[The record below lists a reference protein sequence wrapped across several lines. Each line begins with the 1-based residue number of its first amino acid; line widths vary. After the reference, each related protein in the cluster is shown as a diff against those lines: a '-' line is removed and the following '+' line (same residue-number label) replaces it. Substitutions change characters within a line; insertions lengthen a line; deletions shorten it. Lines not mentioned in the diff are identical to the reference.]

1 VLRRARTAAAS
12 LRYVF
17 ARDAC
22 AALPTRR
29 IDVATKTPGDLMKRI
44 AALAAVFAL
53 TSAWTLPGSAQQKAI
68 RIGVP
73 TAMQLQVG
81 RDTQDALKI
90 AIDEVNAKGGVLGRK
105 LEMVVADET
114 ENPETGISAIKKLT
128 ADDKVDVLI
137 GGYTS
142 GVTLAQ
148 LPHISSAKTIY
159 LGVGAASPSITAK
172 VKQDYDNYKYIFRV
186 GPLNAAH
193 QARQVTGFIS
203 GFVKGELGI
212 GKIAIVGENAKWVQD
227 LVPLLKKGAADAG
240 ADVRLTEFFDTQ
252 TSDFSP
258 LLSKVKDSG
267 AQYLVVILSHASSD
281 VFAKQWYDA
290 RFPMPYGGIDV
301 KSMDG
306 DFCERVGGKSVG
318 EMAANF
324 AVRAP
329 LTPKTIPFF
338 DEFKKRTGRS
348 PVYTAFGAYDAVHIY
363 AEAATR
369 AKSLDANAVIKELEK
384 TSYVGVPGTIEFD
397 DTHDVKA
404 GGKGPS
410 LLFAQW
416 QDKCDRQVVYP
427 KELRTKAFMNPPWL
441 KK

>member
-1 VLRRARTAAAS
+1 MRTAIVLGVICAAS
-12 LRYVF
+12 GL
-17 ARDAC
+17 
-22 AALPTRR
+22 
-29 IDVATKTPGDLMKRI
+29 VAPVVR
-44 AALAAVFAL
+44 
-53 TSAWTLPGSAQQKAI
+53 AQPI

-81 RDTQDALKI
+81 RDTQDAMKM
-90 AIDEVNAKGGVLGRK
+90 AIDEVNAAGGVLGRK
-105 LEMVVADET
+105 LEMVTADET

-128 ADDKVDVLI
+128 ADEKVDVLI

-148 LPHISSAKTIY
+148 LPHISAAKTIY
-159 LGVGAASPSITAK
+159 LNVGSASPATNAK
-172 VKQDYDNYKYIFRV
+172 VKTDYDNYKYIFRV

-193 QARQVTGFIS
+193 QARQMTGFVS
-203 GFVKGELGI
+203 GFVKGDLGMS
-212 GKIAIVGENAKWVQD
+212 KVAIVGENAKWVQD
-227 LVPLLKKGAADAG
+227 LVPLLKKGATDAG
-240 ADVRLTEFFDTQ
+240 ADVRATEFFDAQ

-258 LLSKVKDSG
+258 LFSKVKESG
-267 AQYLVVILSHASSD
+267 AQYMVVILSHASSD

-290 RFPMPYGGIDV
+290 RFPIPYGGIDV

-306 DFCERVGGKSVG
+306 DFCDRIGAKSVG

-338 DEFKKRTGRS
+338 DEFRKRTNRS

-363 AEAATR
+363 AEAVTR
-369 AKSLDANAVIKELEK
+369 AKRTDADAVIKELEK
-384 TSYVGVPGTIEFD
+384 TSYVGVPGIIEFD
-397 DTHDVKA
+397 DTHDVKP
-404 GGKGPS
+404 GTPTFKGPA

-416 QDKCDRQVVYP
+416 REGCKREVVFP
-427 KELRTKAFMNPPWL
+427 KELRTAEFVYPAWI

>member
-1 VLRRARTAAAS
+1 MNPLPVVLNATRRLRR
-12 LRYVF
+12 
-17 ARDAC
+17 
-22 AALPTRR
+22 PTLW
-29 IDVATKTPGDLMKRI
+29 T
-44 AALAAVFAL
+44 LAAVGAMLGFGLA
-53 TSAWTLPGSAQQKAI
+53 AGEASAQAKTI

-81 RDTQDALKI
+81 RDTQDAMKM

-128 ADDKVDVLI
+128 ADEKVDVLI

-148 LPHISSAKTIY
+148 LPHISAAKTIY
-159 LGVGAASPSITAK
+159 LNVGSASPSTNAK
-172 VKQDYDNYKYIFRV
+172 VKTDYDNYKYIFRV
-186 GPLNAAH
+186 GPINAAH
-193 QARQVTGFIS
+193 QARQMTGFVS
-203 GFVKGELGI
+203 VFVKGELGLS
-212 GKIAIVGENAKWVQD
+212 KIAIVGENAKWVQD
-227 LVPLLKKGAADAG
+227 LVPLLKKGATDAG
-240 ADVRLTEFFDTQ
+240 ADVRATEFFDSQ

-258 LLSKVKDSG
+258 LFSKVKDSG
-267 AQYLVVILSHASSD
+267 AQYMVVILSHASSD
-281 VFAKQWYDA
+281 IFAKQWHDA

-306 DFCERVGGKSVG
+306 DFCERIGAKSVG

-338 DEFKKRTGRS
+338 DEFRKRTNRA

-363 AEAATR
+363 AEAVTR
-369 AKSLDANAVIKELEK
+369 AGSTDTEAVIKQLEK
-384 TSYVGVPGTIEFD
+384 TSYIGIPGTIEFD
-397 DTHDVKA
+397 DTHDVKPGTA
-404 GGKGPS
+404 TYKGPS
-410 LLFAQW
+410 FLFAQW
-416 QDKCDRQVVYP
+416 RDGCKREVVHP
-427 KELRTKAFMNPPWL
+427 KELRTADFVYPSWI

>member
-1 VLRRARTAAAS
+1 MTLLRFERSTTARTS
-12 LRYVF
+12 L
-17 ARDAC
+17 
-22 AALPTRR
+22 ALCLL
-29 IDVATKTPGDLMKRI
+29 ALMI
-44 AALAAVFAL
+44 AAPA
-53 TSAWTLPGSAQQKAI
+53 PAQAQAKPI

-81 RDTQDALKI
+81 RDTQDALKM
-90 AIDEVNAKGGVLGRK
+90 AIDDINAKGGVLGRK

-128 ADDKVDVLI
+128 ADEKVDVLI

-148 LPHISSAKTIY
+148 LPHISAAKTIY
-159 LGVGAASPSITAK
+159 LNVGSASPATNAK
-172 VKQDYDNYKYIFRV
+172 VKTDYDNYKYIFRV

-193 QARQVTGFIS
+193 QARQMTGFIS
-203 GFVKGELGI
+203 GFVKGDLGLS
-212 GKIAIVGENAKWVQD
+212 KVAIVGENAKWVQD
-227 LVPLLKKGAADAG
+227 LVPLLKKGATEAG
-240 ADVRLTEFFDTQ
+240 ADIRATEFFDAQ

-258 LLSKVKDSG
+258 LFSKVKESG
-267 AQYLVVILSHASSD
+267 AEYMVVILSHASSD
-281 VFAKQWYDA
+281 IFAKQWYDS
-290 RFPMPYGGIDV
+290 RFPLAYGGIDV

-306 DFCERVGGKSVG
+306 DFCDRIGSKSVG

-338 DEFKKRTGRS
+338 DEFKKVTGRS
-348 PVYTAFGAYDAVHIY
+348 PVYTAFGANDAAYIY
-363 AEAATR
+363 AEAVKR
-369 AKSLDANAVIKELEK
+369 AGSTDADKVIKELET

-397 DTHDVKA
+397 ENHDVKP
-404 GGKGPS
+404 GTPTYKGPA

-416 QDKCDRQVVYP
+416 REGCKREVVYP
-427 KELRTKAFMNPPWL
+427 KELRTADFVYPSWI

>member
-1 VLRRARTAAAS
+1 MRTAKLLGAICAS
-12 LRYVF
+12 VGL
-17 ARDAC
+17 
-22 AALPTRR
+22 
-29 IDVATKTPGDLMKRI
+29 
-44 AALAAVFAL
+44 LAPVVQ
-53 TSAWTLPGSAQQKAI
+53 AQPKPI

-81 RDTQDALKI
+81 RDTQDALKM

-128 ADDKVDVLI
+128 ADEKVDVLI

-148 LPHISSAKTIY
+148 LPHISAAKTIY
-159 LGVGAASPSITAK
+159 LNVGSASPATNAK
-172 VKQDYDNYKYIFRV
+172 VKTDYDNYKYIFRV

-193 QARQVTGFIS
+193 QARQMTGFVS
-203 GFVKGELGI
+203 GFVKGDLGMS
-212 GKIAIVGENAKWVQD
+212 KVAIVGENAKWVQD
-227 LVPLLKKGAADAG
+227 LVPLLKKGATDAG
-240 ADVRLTEFFDTQ
+240 ADVRTVEFFDAQ

-258 LLSKVKDSG
+258 LFSKVKDSG

-306 DFCERVGGKSVG
+306 DFCDRIGGKSVG

-338 DEFKKRTGRS
+338 DEFRKRTNRS

-363 AEAATR
+363 AEAVTR
-369 AKSLDANAVIKELEK
+369 AKSTDADAVVKELEK
-384 TSYVGVPGTIEFD
+384 TSFTGVPGIIEFD
-397 DTHDVKA
+397 DTHDVKP
-404 GGKGPS
+404 GTPTFKGPA

-416 QDKCDRQVVYP
+416 REGCKREVIHP
-427 KELRTKAFMNPPWL
+427 KELRTAEFVLPAWI

>member
-1 VLRRARTAAAS
+1 MNPLPVVLNATHRLRRST
-12 LRYVF
+12 LW
-17 ARDAC
+17 
-22 AALPTRR
+22 T
-29 IDVATKTPGDLMKRI
+29 
-44 AALAAVFAL
+44 LAAVGA
-53 TSAWTLPGSAQQKAI
+53 TLGLGLAAVEAAAQAKAI

-81 RDTQDALKI
+81 RDTQDAMKM
-90 AIDEVNAKGGVLGRK
+90 AIDEVNAKGGVLGRR

-128 ADDKVDVLI
+128 ADEKVDVLI

-148 LPHISSAKTIY
+148 LPHISAAKTIY
-159 LGVGAASPSITAK
+159 LNVGSASPSTNAK
-172 VKQDYDNYKYIFRV
+172 VKTDYDNYKYIFRV
-186 GPLNAAH
+186 GPINAAH
-193 QARQVTGFIS
+193 QARQMTGFVS
-203 GFVKGELGI
+203 VFVKGELGLS
-212 GKIAIVGENAKWVQD
+212 KIAIVGENAKWVQD
-227 LVPLLKKGAADAG
+227 LVPLLKKGATDAG
-240 ADVRLTEFFDTQ
+240 ADVRATEFFDSQ

-258 LLSKVKDSG
+258 LFSKVKDSG
-267 AQYLVVILSHASSD
+267 AQYMVVILSHASSD
-281 VFAKQWYDA
+281 IFAKQWHDA

-306 DFCERVGGKSVG
+306 DFCERIGAKSVG

-338 DEFKKRTGRS
+338 DEFRKRTNRA

-363 AEAATR
+363 AEAVTR
-369 AKSLDANAVIKELEK
+369 AGSTDTEAVIKQLEK
-384 TSYVGVPGTIEFD
+384 TSYIGIPGTIEFD
-397 DTHDVKA
+397 DTHDVKPGTA
-404 GGKGPS
+404 TYKGPS
-410 LLFAQW
+410 FLFAQW
-416 QDKCDRQVVYP
+416 RDGCKREVVHP
-427 KELRTKAFMNPPWL
+427 KELRTADFVYPSWI

>member
-1 VLRRARTAAAS
+1 MRTAMLLGAICAS
-12 LRYVF
+12 FGL
-17 ARDAC
+17 
-22 AALPTRR
+22 
-29 IDVATKTPGDLMKRI
+29 
-44 AALAAVFAL
+44 LAPVVQ
-53 TSAWTLPGSAQQKAI
+53 AQPKPI

-81 RDTQDALKI
+81 RDTQDALKM

-128 ADDKVDVLI
+128 ADEKVDVLI

-148 LPHISSAKTIY
+148 LPHIAAAKTIY
-159 LGVGAASPSITAK
+159 LNVGSASPATNAK
-172 VKQDYDNYKYIFRV
+172 VKTDYDNYKYVFRV

-193 QARQVTGFIS
+193 QARQMTGFVS
-203 GFVKGELGI
+203 GFVKGDLGMS
-212 GKIAIVGENAKWVQD
+212 KIAIVGENAKWVQD
-227 LVPLLKKGAADAG
+227 LVPLLKKGATDAG
-240 ADVRLTEFFDTQ
+240 ADVRAVEFFDAQ

-258 LLSKVKDSG
+258 LFSKVKDSG

-306 DFCERVGGKSVG
+306 DFCDRIGAKSVG

-338 DEFKKRTGRS
+338 DEFRKRTNRS

-363 AEAATR
+363 AEAVTR
-369 AKSLDANAVIKELEK
+369 AKSTDADAVIKELEK
-384 TSYVGVPGTIEFD
+384 TSFVGVPGIIEFD
-397 DTHDVKA
+397 DTHDVKP
-404 GGKGPS
+404 GTSTYKGPA

-416 QDKCDRQVVYP
+416 REGCKREVVHPKEMRTAEFVYP
-427 KELRTKAFMNPPWL
+427 AWI